1 MWYQYHH
8 WTDQRFGLNRPSTID
23 ACDWAPGGNVLCCD
37 VKKPLSAQQS
47 VKFEKTLERQT
58 GKMKRDV
65 ERNCTEGNS
74 GHYQVNWSAKK
85 HKPPKGHLSEDRMQG
100 LFKKIQKENERKQ
113 KEEILKE
120 TVRK

>member
-8 WTDQRFGLNRPSTID
+8 WTDQRFGLDRPSTID
-23 ACDWAPGGNVLCCD
+23 ACDWEPGRNALCCD

-65 ERNCTEGNS
+65 ERDCTEGNS

-85 HKPPKGHLSEDRMQG
+85 HNPLKDTFPKIGCRISSKRYR
-100 LFKKIQKENERKQ
+100 KKMRGSKRRSN
-113 KEEILKE
+113 
-120 TVRK
+120 